1 MKKRI
6 RSALRNIILFF
17 VVMLFFPSVC
27 CMLYHLFNPEM
38 VIGAGDYSLE
48 KHYMGKDILIDLNG
62 LYKSID
68 VEEYVAGIMPGVI
81 NAEYNMEALK
91 TQVVLV
97 RTNVLKE
104 MEEKNTKDALDLSY
118 EYYTKEERER
128 LWGRKNYNKCEQ
140 RIERAVAATSGKVI
154 RKENNLIMAMYHEVS
169 IGKTADASEILGEDI
184 SYLKSVDS
192 SSDVEAKDYMNL
204 YEFSYG
210 EIRERVKEYSMSTD
224 NYNLIS
230 NDTIKGNDVRSAATD
245 DQNSLSNAH
254 YVEGDEKNNS
264 DESNNEAGNIENSGI
279 DVNGES
285 IDGTDGK
292 KDAAESDEDTSSY
305 ENINISIEESTENGF
320 VKKVSVDG
328 TIYSGQEIVDM
339 LELASDNFYIEESD
353 KGVRIVCLGKG
364 SCLGVSQYGANMMAG
379 NGVKMEDI
387 ITYYYEGV
395 SIENAFPD

>member
-6 RSALRNIILFF
+6 RSAVRNIILFL

-27 CMLYHLFNPEM
+27 CMIYHLYDPEM

-68 VEEYVAGIMPGVI
+68 VEEYVTGIMSGVI

-91 TQVVLV
+91 TQAVLV

-104 MEEKNTKDALDLSY
+104 MEEKNTKDASDLSY
-118 EYYTKEERER
+118 EYYTKEEREK
-128 LWGRKNYNKCEQ
+128 LWGRKNYDKCEQ
-140 RIERAVAATSGKVI
+140 RIEMAVAVTAGKVI

-169 IGKTADASEILGEDI
+169 IGKTADASEILDEDI

-210 EIRERVKEYSMSTD
+210 EIRERIKEYNMLADSYNTISDDTTEGNVSEAIISSEGNEVQDIVAAEQNNGIVSDDDAGDGKNSVSVLD
-224 NYNLIS
+224 NE
-230 NDTIKGNDVRSAATD
+230 AAT
-245 DQNSLSNAH
+245 
-254 YVEGDEKNNS
+254 E
-264 DESNNEAGNIENSGI
+264 
-279 DVNGES
+279 
-285 IDGTDGK
+285 TDGK
-292 KDAAESDEDTSSY
+292 QETTEKEEDISPDDKISM
-305 ENINISIEESTENGF
+305 SIEESTENGF

-328 TIYSGQEIVDM
+328 TIYSGQDIVDM
-339 LELASDNFYIEESD
+339 LELASNNFYIEESD

-364 SCLGVSQYGANMMAG
+364 NCLGLSQYGANIMAE
-379 NGVKMEDI
+379 NGGKMEDI
-387 ITYYYEGV
+387 ITYYYDGV